1 MKIEKPIR
9 NQSFTVTCTEE
20 EKRSVYLKA
29 QKSGRTVSGYIRWL
43 IKQME
48 DMEDAENDRA

>member
-20 EKRSVYLKA
+20 EKNSIYLKA
-29 QKSGRTVSGYIRWL
+29 QESGRTVSGYIRWL